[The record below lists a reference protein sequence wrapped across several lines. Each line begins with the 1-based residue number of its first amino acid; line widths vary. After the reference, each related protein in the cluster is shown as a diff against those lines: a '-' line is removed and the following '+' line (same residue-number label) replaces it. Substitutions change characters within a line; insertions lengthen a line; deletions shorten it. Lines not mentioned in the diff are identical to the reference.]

1 MSEYDNTNTGMLT
14 PNFAKQNKA
23 SEKDTSKWADWSGKV
38 NVEGKEFQISAWKR
52 VSQKGTEYFSLK
64 ISEPFTKGQV
74 GEKIYQSN
82 SASTIVIQP
91 QLDRESFAYN
101 VNRGNA
107 EHPVSS
113 TTKKIEP
120 PKFDDELPF

>member
-64 ISEPFTKGQV
+64 ISEPFTKGQA
-74 GEKIYQSN
+74 GEKIYQS
-82 SASTIVIQP
+82 TP
-91 QLDRESFAYN
+91 T
-101 VNRGNA
+101 
-107 EHPVSS
+107 VSP

-120 PKFDDELPF
+120 PKFDDDLPF